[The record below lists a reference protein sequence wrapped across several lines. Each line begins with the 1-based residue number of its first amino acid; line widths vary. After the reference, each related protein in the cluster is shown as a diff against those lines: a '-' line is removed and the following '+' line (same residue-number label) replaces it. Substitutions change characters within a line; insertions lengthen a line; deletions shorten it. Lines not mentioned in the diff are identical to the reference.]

1 MKKIQIL
8 GTGCAKCQKLATVAD
23 EAAQAL
29 GAPYELQKVT
39 DLKQIMSFQIL
50 STPALVVD
58 GQVRLSGRVPT
69 LDEAK
74 QLIS

>member
-8 GTGCAKCQKLATVAD
+8 GTGCAKCQKLAAVAN
-23 EAAQAL
+23 EAAKAL
-29 GAPYELQKVT
+29 GVPYELQKVT
-39 DLKQIMSFQIL
+39 DLKEIMSFKVM

-58 GQVRLSGRVPT
+58 GQVKLTGRVPT
-69 LDEAK
+69 VDEAK